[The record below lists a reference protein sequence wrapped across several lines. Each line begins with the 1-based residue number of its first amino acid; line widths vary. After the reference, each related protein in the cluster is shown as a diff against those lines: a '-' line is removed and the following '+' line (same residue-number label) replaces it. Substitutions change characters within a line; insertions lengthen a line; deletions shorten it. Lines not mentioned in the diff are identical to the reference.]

1 MWSVSL
7 RLPIAACTMLGW
19 IVVPGAARAD
29 DPAVSPPIYELP
41 AGLHRAEPRLGDVRP
56 PIESARTDVSVPL
69 NLTRTESRFAVVELP
84 PDRVLAGQPSK
95 RSHHAI
101 GYRWQAAESWLRDQG
116 FDAQTCYLP
125 MARLHTKLNAT
136 GASATLWI
144 YGRCTFK

>member
-1 MWSVSL
+1 MWSVAL
-7 RLPIAACTMLGW
+7 RLPIAACTLLSW

-29 DPAVSPPIYELP
+29 DRAVSLPIYDLP
-41 AGLHRAEPRLGDVRP
+41 AGLHRAEPRLGDVP
-56 PIESARTDVSVPL
+56 PQTGSARTDVAVPL
-69 NLTRTESRFAVVELP
+69 NLARTESRFAVVELP
-84 PDRVLAGQPSK
+84 PDRVLTGQPSK

-125 MARLHTKLNAT
+125 MARLHTKVNAT

-144 YGRCTFK
+144 YGRCTFR